1 MNFKAVTRN
10 IQNETKKINYLS
22 SGGINNNKHNY
33 NSMKNL
39 NQEQNTIDNS
49 ILAKEKQLKNI
60 MSLIE
65 ILKKEN
71 EDLKIKIENAKNTE
85 RKFKLI
91 DDKREQEKQLNLLNL
106 NIKKKKWN

>member
-33 NSMKNL
+33 NSLKNL

-49 ILAKEKQLKNI
+49 ILAQSPIPNPQSPSKNEKNKIQI
-60 MSLIE
+60 FLI
-65 ILKKEN
+65 N
-71 EDLKIKIENAKNTE
+71 
-85 RKFKLI
+85 F
-91 DDKREQEKQLNLLNL
+91 
-106 NIKKKKWN
+106 